1 MHKAIDELLQAQQD
15 TKNTRQSQIDALKQE
30 MATLIEKKI
39 DQLRAVVDLEISLM
53 FTRIPELEKR
63 IESVGSKL
71 KHEKYDTE
79 VTLIGHKVPYVPDE
93 DILEKAKE
101 IIRVGIGLPSLLI
114 REHRDLVK
122 IELAK
127 KEEKIRVLRN
137 KRKLKESEDDTMKQV
152 FIQSSR
158 THVERLLEL
167 NVKAV
172 LNELPN
178 GNTYRVTAN
187 GRLVKK
193 DRQ

>member
-1 MHKAIDELLQAQQD
+1 
-15 TKNTRQSQIDALKQE
+15 

-39 DQLRAVVDLEISLM
+39 DKLRAVVDLEISLM

-63 IESVGSKL
+63 IESVGSKF
-71 KHEKYDTE
+71 KHEEYDTE
-79 VTLIGHKVPYVPDE
+79 VTLIAHKVSYVPDE

-101 IIRVGIGLPSLLI
+101 IIRVGIGLPDVAITRAKHLDT
-114 REHRDLVK
+114 RAQGPVVK

-127 KEEKIRVLRN
+127 KVEKIRVLRN

-167 NVKAV
+167 NLKTV

-178 GNTYRVTAN
+178 GNT
-187 GRLVKK
+187 
-193 DRQ
+193 

>member
-1 MHKAIDELLQAQQD
+1 M
-15 TKNTRQSQIDALKQE
+15 
-30 MATLIEKKI
+30 
-39 DQLRAVVDLEISLM
+39 
-53 FTRIPELEKR
+53 
-63 IESVGSKL
+63 
-71 KHEKYDTE
+71 
-79 VTLIGHKVPYVPDE
+79 
-93 DILEKAKE
+93 
-101 IIRVGIGLPSLLI
+101 I

-193 DRQ
+193 TGSGDFTNPSG